1 MIEIHIRHGQASAE
15 TGQLTG
21 EGEQQAIAAGQYI
34 RDEFPRIFEYGFHS
48 PSSRA
53 VKTAELLSLPDTKW
67 SPNESLSEKRAD
79 ESWDQVIGRAQI
91 ITKELDNACSSSSR
105 ILVYHGDAMHAMRA
119 HRENF
124 VGPRFAQLF
133 EVPYKYFNNTQLI
146 VYADEMPEGR
156 SAKPGTWWVKSVC
169 PWAGGKF
176 GHDWI
181 EVGKSLEH
189 VHEPQP

>member
-21 EGEQQAIAAGQYI
+21 EGRQQAVIAGQYI
-34 RDEFPRIFEYGFHS
+34 RDEFPRIFEHGLHS

-53 VKTAELLSLPDTKW
+53 LMTAELLSLPDTKW
-67 SPNESLSEKRAD
+67 RADKNLTEKRAN
-79 ESWDQVIGRAQI
+79 ESWDRVIDRAQTI
-91 ITKELDNACSSSSR
+91 ARELDSKYSGTNR
-105 ILVYHGDAMHAMRA
+105 ILVYHGDTMHGMRA

-124 VGPRFAQLF
+124 LGVRFSRLF

-146 VYADEMPEGR
+146 VYTDETPEGR
-156 SAKPGTWWVKSVC
+156 DTKTGSWWVKSVC
-169 PWAGGKF
+169 PWADGKF

-181 EVGKSLEH
+181 EIEESLE
-189 VHEPQP
+189 